1 MENEMRKHIDTFK
14 NFRLNESKRSQSICY
29 DCGEK
34 GEFYFVKDD
43 LWNKFVPKSKHI
55 LCLKCLEKRLGR
67 KLKKS
72 DFKEFDLHKI
82 QTWWNEIDD

>member
-1 MENEMRKHIDTFK
+1 MNID
-14 NFRLNESKRSQSICY
+14 NFNNFLLNESKRSNSICY

-43 LWNKFVPKSKHI
+43 IWNSVVPRSKHI
-55 LCLKCLEKRLGR
+55 ICLKCLEKRLGR

-72 DFKEFDLHKI
+72 DFKNFDLHNI
-82 QTWWNEIDD
+82 QPWWSGIED